1 MGPILLRI
9 YFPLLPLCS
18 VVLIAEVIDDVNY
31 NGVHHPSTFVV
42 GSRFVGVPGV
52 DHLLL
57 VVFPGENK
65 AGHFHHA
72 TTAAVNLPK
81 AVRVEA
87 LAAAARAVGG
97 DGPAGAVDMG
107 NGNCVAERQ
116 PKEMPFG

>member
-18 VVLIAEVIDDVNY
+18 VVLVAEVIDDVNY
-31 NGVHHPSTFVV
+31 NVVHHPSTFVV

-72 TTAAVNLPK
+72 TTAAVNLPE

-97 DGPAGAVDMG
+97 DRPAWAMETV
-107 NGNCVAERQ
+107 
-116 PKEMPFG
+116 